1 MPSTENTTN
10 TFFDAYRQLEKL
22 SKIILQIC
30 ALTAEPLKEKHLL
43 NFLSLLSPSVLKANE
58 VNPKEINKSLNK
70 LIGLNLL
77 SKKHQCHPDLL
88 EQAARDSQASG
99 IVTDLANVIQKEL
112 PSYQKTSTN
121 GVEHIWLRTL
131 RDLRLALFTNNESA
145 YNQSLLLLLNLQEEF
160 PRRFPENPLVTI
172 CNNPFAKNWFAT
184 LPLHIKLYALHQI
197 FTHSLQQLS
206 AITPAIEFLENKDF
220 LASLPTGSSSS
231 FYYLLI
237 SQLLLRGETTKAQEL
252 LEKTTA
258 DHTPLGLKGWLC
270 FLTGDNNQAI
280 EYFEEDVAVIRK
292 VNHAPKAYFT
302 GIEGL
307 FYIIALLKE
316 GNYAFHDTI
325 RFIVSSIE
333 EIQPHNLF
341 LSSYSLLLA
350 VVEAKENRI
359 DLAGERI
366 IPVKHHKHYDSISTL
381 FLALTS
387 YWLEGKIDKP
397 LLARIQNLQEL
408 AHDSGYS
415 LLAHEYKNLLQ
426 HEPDKSEQANSL
438 SSGEKRP
445 TCSIINVVKP
455 EEQWQRALRALN
467 FTTSSPASAND
478 RKSRHRLAWMIDYN
492 NGEHKFSIQPKMQSV
507 NNNNGFW
514 TKGRAISLKKLQSDV
529 RPTFLTKQDHSLCNT
544 LVEERD
550 KRGIF
555 YRFDLEKT
563 FAELIGHPLVFLNES
578 PKTPVEVLTGEPE
591 LRVDQ
596 KEQFLHVSFYPEID
610 DRKTIIVRETPTLF
624 KVFPISDEHRRVAD
638 IITAK
643 GLVVPVD
650 GKDELF
656 TTLGNI
662 SSFMT
667 VHSTIDGRSIGIEEV
682 TANPNIHLQLLPY
695 GQGFRMA
702 MLVKPLHPNGPYQK
716 PGEGPKTIIA
726 KVDQNRVQAS
736 RNLDQEE
743 KNASAVEEAC
753 PSLINSPDLD
763 REWILEDPEDC
774 LQLLLELQNL
784 PGDVTVEWPDGEKL
798 TVSPPAALSQFNLNI
813 RKQNNW
819 FEMTGELKLDES
831 LILDMRKLLELART
845 TSSRFI
851 PLGQGHFLSLTRE
864 LRKRLDEINT
874 FTELKKNT
882 IRMHPLTSLA
892 LDQFTEGVGKLDA
905 DTNWQEQKQ
914 RLLEAGKLEPKIP
927 STLQANLRDY
937 QKEGFEW
944 LSRLAHW
951 GVGACLADDMGLGKT
966 LQALAIILERANQ
979 GPTLIVAPTSV
990 CLNWQDEANRFAPT
1004 LNVIIFGGRN
1014 RKKLI
1019 NSLKP
1024 FDILI
1029 SSYGLLQQES
1039 ELLATKN
1046 FQTIVL
1052 DEAQAIKNFITKRSR
1067 AAMILQGSFK
1077 MITTGTPIENHLP
1090 ELWNLFQ
1097 FINPGLLG
1105 SLTRF
1110 NQRYAIP
1117 IERHND
1123 QDAKKNLKK
1132 LISPFILRRLKANV
1146 LEELPPRT
1154 EIVLQVEMSRRE
1166 SAFYE
1171 ALRQTAIENLSKTDN
1186 SSNKRSLQI
1195 LAEITKLRRAC
1206 CNPRLVAPESQIP
1219 SSKLELFGKVVMEL
1233 LENRHKALVFSQ
1245 FVGHLSLIRA
1255 FLDELNV
1262 SYRYLDGNTPA
1273 RERQAQV
1280 KAFQA
1285 GQGDLFLISLKAGGL
1300 GLNLTAADYV
1310 IHMDPWWN
1318 PAVEDQ
1324 ASDRAHRIGQ
1334 QRPVTIY
1341 RLVAKNTI
1349 EEKIVRL
1356 HQEKRA
1362 LADSLL
1368 EGTNTSNTITAADL
1382 LKLIKE
1388 F

>member
-1 MPSTENTTN
+1 MP
-10 TFFDAYRQLEKL
+10 
-22 SKIILQIC
+22 KIIVQTC
-30 ALTAEPLKEKHLL
+30 ALAAEPLQERQLVA
-43 NFLSLLSPSVLKANE
+43 FLQALPLTAINSQKINPETIRSSVAEL
-58 VNPKEINKSLNK
+58 IN
-70 LIGLNLL
+70 LNLL
-77 SKKHQCHPDLL
+77 DQLYQCHADLL
-88 EQAARDSQASG
+88 EQAARDSAANAMVSA
-99 IVTDLANVIQKEL
+99 LAPLIIAEL
-112 PSYQKTSTN
+112 PSYKKTSTKA
-121 GVEHIWLRTL
+121 VEHIWRRTL
-131 RDLRLALFTNNESA
+131 RDLRLALFTDNDSA
-145 YNQSLLLLLNLQEEF
+145 YNQSLLLLLNLQEKF
-160 PRRFPENPLVTI
+160 PRRFPENPLVAI
-172 CNNPFAKNWFAT
+172 CNNPFTKSWFAT
-184 LPLHIKLYALHQI
+184 LPLHVQLYALHQI
-197 FTHSLQQLS
+197 FTASLQQMTS
-206 AITPAIEFLENKDF
+206 ATLAVEFLADRKF
-220 LASLPTGSSSS
+220 LASLPSANSSS

-237 SQLLLRGETTKAQEL
+237 NQLLLRGEITKARQFLAEAA
-252 LEKTTA
+252 TN
-258 DHTPLGLKGWLC
+258 HTPLGLKGWLS
-270 FLTGDNNQAI
+270 FLTGDNSRALQ
-280 EYFEEDVAVIRK
+280 YFEDDVAEIRK
-292 VNHAPKAYFT
+292 INRNPKAYFT

-307 FYIIALLKE
+307 FYLLALLKE

-325 RFIVSSIE
+325 RFIVTSIE

-366 IPVKHHKHYDSISTL
+366 MPLKRSKHTDSISTL
-381 FLALTS
+381 FLGLTA
-387 YWLEGKIDKP
+387 YWLEGKINSH
-397 LLARIQNLQEL
+397 LLTRIDNFYQLAQN
-408 AHDSGYS
+408 SGYS
-415 LLAHEYKNLLQ
+415 LLAQEYQNLLRHGEVGLAQ
-426 HEPDKSEQANSL
+426 SAMTSSADNS
-438 SSGEKRP
+438 SP
-445 TCSIINVVKP
+445 CSIIEVVKP

-467 FTTSSPASAND
+467 FTTADPAAATTSQT
-478 RKSRHRLAWMIDYN
+478 SHRLAWMVDYDKA
-492 NGEHKFSIQPKMQSV
+492 EHKFSIRPKMQSV
-507 NNNNGFW
+507 NNQGQW
-514 TKGRAISLKKLQSDV
+514 TKGRNISLKKLYSDK
-529 RPTFLTKQDHSLCNT
+529 RPSFLSKQDQRICKT
-544 LVEERD
+544 LLEVRD
-550 KRGIF
+550 KRGVYF
-555 YRFDLEKT
+555 QFDLAMT
-563 FAELIGHPLVFLNES
+563 FAALVGHPLVFLNGS
-578 PKTPVEVLTGEPE
+578 PKTPVEVLKGEPE

-596 KEQFLHVSFYPEID
+596 KNNFLHVSLYPEITD
-610 DRKTIIVRETPTLF
+610 QKTVIIRETPTLF

-638 IITAK
+638 IISTQ
-643 GLVVPVD
+643 GLIVPVT
-650 GKDELF
+650 GKNELF

-667 VHSTIDGRSIGIEEV
+667 VHSTIDGSPVGIEEIQ
-682 TANPNIHLQLLPY
+682 ANPNIHLQLLPY
-695 GQGFRMA
+695 GQGFRLA
-702 MLVKPLHPNGPYQK
+702 MLVKPLQPEGPYQK

-726 KVDQNRVQAS
+726 KVGTKRVQAS
-736 RNLDQEE
+736 RDLEQEE
-743 KNASAVEEAC
+743 INACAVEQAC
-753 PSLINSPDLD
+753 PSLVNSPDLD

-774 LQLLLELQNL
+774 LQLLLELQSL
-784 PGDVTVEWPDGEKL
+784 PGEVSVEWPEGEKL
-798 TVSPPAALSQFNLNI
+798 TVSPPAALNQFNLNI

-831 LILDMRKLLELART
+831 LVLDMRKLLELART
-845 TSSRFI
+845 TASRFI
-851 PLGQGHFLSLTRE
+851 PLGHGHFLSLSRE

-874 FTELKKNT
+874 FAELKKNT

-892 LDQFTEGVGKLDA
+892 LNDFTEGVGRLET
-905 DTNWQEQKQ
+905 DTGWLEQKQ
-914 RLLEAGKLEPKIP
+914 RLLAAQELKPQIP
-927 STLQANLRDY
+927 STLQAELRDY

-944 LSRLAHW
+944 LARLADW

-966 LQALAIILERANQ
+966 LQALAIILERAGR

-990 CLNWQDEANRFAPT
+990 CLNWEEEAKRFAPT
-1004 LNVIIFGGRN
+1004 LNIVIFGGRN
-1014 RKKLI
+1014 RKKI
-1019 NSLKP
+1019 IHNLKP

-1039 ELLATKN
+1039 ELLATSH

-1067 AAMILQGSFK
+1067 AAMRLNGEFK

-1105 SLTRF
+1105 SINQF
-1110 NQRYAIP
+1110 NQRYAAP
-1117 IERHND
+1117 IEKHND
-1123 QDAKKNLKK
+1123 IEAKKNLKK
-1132 LISPFILRRLKANV
+1132 IISPFILRRIKAHV

-1171 ALRQTAIENLSKTDN
+1171 AIRQQALENLSKTDD
-1186 SSNKRSLQI
+1186 SSNKRPLQI

-1206 CNPRLVAPESQIP
+1206 CNPRLVMPESKIP

-1285 GQGDLFLISLKAGGL
+1285 GEGDLFLISLKAGGL

-1368 EGTNTSNTITAADL
+1368 EGTNTSNNLTAADL
-1382 LKLIKE
+1382 LNLLKDI
-1388 F
+1388 